1 MSIRK
6 DYLQRMVE
14 QLAEALAA
22 LLGKRKAKQHAE
34 VRGLVGDTCRDL
46 LGMEY
51 GVLTAVDAHS
61 AAQLLGHPVRV
72 RALAQLVQEDA
83 LALEGLGDAA
93 GAEARRSLASALEEE
108 ARAMEH
114 GEQPPSS

>member
-1 MSIRK
+1 MSFQQK

-14 QLAEALAA
+14 QLVQALAA
-22 LLGKRKAKQHAE
+22 LLGKRQAKQHAE
-34 VRGLVGDTCRDL
+34 VRGLVGDTCREL

-51 GVLTAVDAHS
+51 GVLTAVDARS

-83 LALEGLGDAA
+83 LALEGLGDGA
-93 GAEARRSLASALEEE
+93 GAESKRAFASALEAE
-108 ARAMEH
+108 ALRMEQ
-114 GEQPPSS
+114 G

>member
-1 MSIRK
+1 MSFQQK
-6 DYLQRMVE
+6 DYLQRMVD
-14 QLAEALAA
+14 QLVQALAA
-22 LLGKRKAKQHAE
+22 LLGKRQAKQHAE
-34 VRGLVGDTCRDL
+34 VRGLVGDTCREL

-83 LALEGLGDAA
+83 LALEGLGDEA
-93 GAEARRSLASALEEE
+93 GAEAKHALARELEAE
-108 ARAMEH
+108 AQRM
-114 GEQPPSS
+114 GDG